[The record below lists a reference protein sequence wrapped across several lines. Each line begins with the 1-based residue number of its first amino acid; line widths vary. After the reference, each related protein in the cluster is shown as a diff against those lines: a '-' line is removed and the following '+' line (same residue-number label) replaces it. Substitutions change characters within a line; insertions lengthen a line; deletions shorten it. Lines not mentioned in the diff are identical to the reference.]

1 MTVRPISTEG
11 YEKPESV
18 AAGAVP
24 MLQWLKIAD
33 LVVDSAY
40 QRPITGKGR
49 LNVDQIARS
58 FSWSCFSPVVV
69 SPVEGG
75 KFAIIDGQHRTT
87 AAAILGI
94 ECVPCQ
100 IVIAAREEQA
110 VAFKAINATT
120 TPISQMALHAAALIA
135 KEPAAIQIAHV
146 CACADVELL
155 RYPVA
160 VDKQR
165 PGQTMAAGAI
175 ARCLERYGEATLIA
189 ALQCVTRTS
198 NNKTGALS
206 ARMIK
211 ALCAVLHGNS
221 GWLDQRATLLEAFDS
236 IDLMAIQKASALD
249 GAVEKVGRIRAMS
262 DRIHVELS
270 STNARVHE
278 TLLSTDRGAASTAYL
293 GVERRKDPRQR
304 FVAEAMIWLGRS
316 KLECTVRD
324 LSVTGGGLWVP
335 DIFLPTEFDV
345 TFANATRRSI
355 AIWRQ
360 ADRMGVQF
368 VPAAP
373 GG

>member
-1 MTVRPISTEG
+1 MRPISTEG
-11 YEKPESV
+11 FEKLESV

-24 MLQWLKIAD
+24 MLQWMKIAD

-40 QRPITGKGR
+40 QRPITDKGR
-49 LNVDQIARS
+49 VNVDRIARS

-100 IVIAAREEQA
+100 VVIAAQQEQA

-120 TPISQMALHAAALIA
+120 TPISQMALHAAALVA
-135 KEPAAIQIAHV
+135 NEPSAIQIAHV

-175 ARCLERYGEATLIA
+175 ARCLRQYGEATLIA

-206 ARMIK
+206 ARTIK
-211 ALCAVLHGNS
+211 ALCAVLHGNPS
-221 GWLDQRATLLEAFDS
+221 WLDRGAALLEVFDS
-236 IDLMAIQKASALD
+236 IDLMVIQKASAVD
-249 GAVEKVGRIRAMS
+249 GAVRKIGRVQAMS
-262 DRIHVELS
+262 DRIHVELNSAGS
-270 STNARVHE
+270 SGPHPGTSLIPSSRGGTAAR
-278 TLLSTDRGAASTAYL
+278 SG
-293 GVERRKDPRQR
+293 
-304 FVAEAMIWLGRS
+304 
-316 KLECTVRD
+316 
-324 LSVTGGGLWVP
+324 
-335 DIFLPTEFDV
+335 
-345 TFANATRRSI
+345 
-355 AIWRQ
+355 
-360 ADRMGVQF
+360 
-368 VPAAP
+368 
-373 GG
+373 

>member
-1 MTVRPISTEG
+1 MRPISVEG
-11 YEKPESV
+11 FEKPECV

-24 MLQWLKIAD
+24 MLQWMKIAD
-33 LVVDSAY
+33 LVVDPAY

-100 IVIAAREEQA
+100 IVIAAPEEQA
-110 VAFKAINATT
+110 AAFKAINGTT
-120 TPISQMALHAAALIA
+120 TPISQMALHAAALVA
-135 KEPAAIQIAHV
+135 NDPLAIQIAHV

-160 VDKQR
+160 VGKQR

-175 ARCLERYGEATLIA
+175 AGCLKRYGEATLIA

-206 ARMIK
+206 ARTIK
-211 ALCAVLHGNS
+211 ALCVVLHGNPA
-221 GWLDQRATLLEAFDS
+221 WLDQGAALLEVFDS
-236 IDLMAIQKASALD
+236 IDLIAIQDASAVD
-249 GAVEKVGRIRAMS
+249 VARKKVGRVQAMS
-262 DRIHVELS
+262 DRIHMEL
-270 STNARVHE
+270 NLPARRARVAGC
-278 TLLSTDRGAASTAYL
+278 L
-293 GVERRKDPRQR
+293 
-304 FVAEAMIWLGRS
+304 
-316 KLECTVRD
+316 
-324 LSVTGGGLWVP
+324 
-335 DIFLPTEFDV
+335 
-345 TFANATRRSI
+345 
-355 AIWRQ
+355 
-360 ADRMGVQF
+360 
-368 VPAAP
+368 
-373 GG
+373 